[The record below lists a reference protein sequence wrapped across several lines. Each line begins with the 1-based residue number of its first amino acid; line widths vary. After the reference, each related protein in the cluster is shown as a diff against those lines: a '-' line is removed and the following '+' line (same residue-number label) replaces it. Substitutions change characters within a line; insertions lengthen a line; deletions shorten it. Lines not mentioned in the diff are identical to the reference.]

1 MGRRRVSVA
10 VNPTKDR
17 EDSWKKIFKGLVDM
31 IEDQQRQLES
41 LVKERR
47 SLEKRFQSQK
57 DRWVFDIKF
66 LQDHISLMARN
77 SEIKDMSRF
86 VEDAKANLIISM
98 KKKEAIMNSLKFE
111 EANDERT
118 DLKLLFEEVS
128 KFLCEPKCVTRSISN
143 TKNDEKSALKA
154 ERDFAWN
161 QFKKT
166 DVQLQEL
173 IKKTRLEV
181 EAANEKVQKLIV
193 DLEQSQSLNMDK
205 NRRISALQDKIAVLD
220 YDSRKKS
227 EEISRLTKELEVFR
241 SGSNGS
247 ITPVLRR
254 CMVKSSKQSHSNGMD
269 IVEKE
274 IRCSKRKAIEIE
286 PRLFTSKFKVPKLKT

>member
-1 MGRRRVSVA
+1 MGKRRVFVA

-77 SEIKDMSRF
+77 SKIKDISRF

-118 DLKLLFEEVS
+118 DLKFLFEEVS
-128 KFLCEPKCVTRSISN
+128 KFLCEPKQCVTRSN
-143 TKNDEKSALKA
+143 TKDDEKSALKA

-166 DVQLQEL
+166 NIQLQEL

-227 EEISRLTKELEVFR
+227 EEISRLTKELEVL
-241 SGSNGS
+241 SGCSNGS

-254 CMVKSSKQSHSNGMD
+254 CMVKSSKQSHSSDMD

-274 IRCSKRKAIEIE
+274 VRCSKRKAIEIE